1 MKKRY
6 FKIGKKV
13 YSHRS
18 VIQLIDLH
26 SEISEDPEQIIRS
39 LVQDKLT
46 EARKVLWKGPP
57 FNPETLASIMG
68 IQCEAS
74 EELTHGDDAEL
85 FPAENGRMVIRY
97 NPDKPK
103 TRRHFSIAHEIAHT
117 FFPRYKDQRSA
128 RHQVGKFDPE
138 NEVEFLC
145 DLAASQIVMP
155 TPEFD
160 LDVKSRG
167 VSLKSLQELSQLYEV
182 SLEAAANRIV
192 PMDIQPCALVV
203 LGYSHK
209 PTEKSEIE
217 RLEYQQSLFSG
228 YDLELPPMKLRV
240 QYSVHSKRFSAYVP
254 KHKSIDESCPLYQVS
269 VSRNPF
275 HGNAILNF
283 TQPVLDT
290 YIEAMVL
297 PHTHN
302 RESGSRVLVILFL
315 V

>member
-18 VIQLIDLH
+18 VIQVIDLH
-26 SEISEDPEQIIRS
+26 SEIFEDPEQIIRS
-39 LVQDKLT
+39 LLQDKLT
-46 EARKVLWKGPP
+46 EARKVLWEGPP

-103 TRRHFSIAHEIAHT
+103 TRRNFSIAHEIAHT
-117 FFPRYKDQRSA
+117 FFPGYKDQRSA

-160 LDVKSRG
+160 SDVKSKG
-167 VSLKSLQELSQLYEV
+167 ISLKSLQELSKLYEV
-182 SLEAAANRIV
+182 SLEAAANRMV
-192 PMDIQPCALVV
+192 TTDIQQCALAV
-203 LGYSHK
+203 LDYSHK

-228 YDLELPPMKLRV
+228 YDLEPTMKLRV
-240 QYSVHSKRFSAYVP
+240 QYSIRSKQFSAYVP
-254 KHKSIDESCPLYQVS
+254 KHKSLDESCPLYQVS
-269 VSRNPF
+269 ASRKPF
-275 HGNAILNF
+275 QGNVILNF
-283 TQPVLDT
+283 TQPILDT
-290 YIEAMVL
+290 YVEAMAL
-297 PHTHN
+297 PQTHN
-302 RESGSRVLVILFL
+302 MESDSRVLVILF
-315 V
+315 